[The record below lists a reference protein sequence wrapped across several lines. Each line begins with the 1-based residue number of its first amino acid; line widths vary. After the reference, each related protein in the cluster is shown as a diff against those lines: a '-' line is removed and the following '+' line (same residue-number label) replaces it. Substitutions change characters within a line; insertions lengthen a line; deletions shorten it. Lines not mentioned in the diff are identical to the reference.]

1 MFYFLRWK
9 DSRRSSH
16 SDPGF
21 SWVGETCNWL
31 RGLDLNQ
38 RPLGYEPNELPDCST
53 PHFDH
58 NNRVNEASNGIPTLT
73 FIRVSS
79 SDIARYPCQ
88 QVHCSQGNCFS
99 MSDPQIRTALPLPQT
114 VNGVFFSV
122 VDRDLPC
129 VMQYKVN
136 DTWKTIS
143 ARELYQYVAG
153 VARALQDWGIHHG
166 DRVGILS
173 ENRPE
178 WAIADFAS
186 LLLGA
191 VTVPIYPTL
200 TSEQIAYML
209 KDSGARVV
217 FVSTEIQLKKVLAIK
232 NQTQLEHVV
241 IMDTGAVP
249 AEVMADMMSNG
260 PQQRDF
266 SLDVAAQQVKSDDV
280 ATLIYTSGTTGV
292 PKGVL
297 LTHANMTSNL
307 ICSMGG
313 FNLGEGDI
321 SLSFLPLSHIT
332 ARHVDLAVLFRGATL
347 AYVGFVEQLTQAL
360 KEIRPTFLVGVPRV
374 YEKIHASVEEKAK
387 RFPGSWFYPW
397 ACNVGQKHLKAVL
410 AGNAPGSMVWKLAN
424 KLVYSKIRAGM
435 GGRVKFFVSGGAPLG
450 RDLATW
456 YALMGIRLHEG
467 YGLTETSPVIAVNTP
482 SAHKLGTVG
491 KPLSNLE
498 VRIADDGEIL
508 VRGPSV
514 FIGYWNNPTETA
526 NAFVDGWFK
535 TGDIGNLDED
545 GFLSVTDRKKDLIKT
560 SGGKFIAP
568 QPLENSLKHNALISE
583 AVVIGEKR
591 KFPAVLIVPSFRL
604 LEEWAHS
611 HQISFSGYAQLVSHP
626 KVQTLYEGI
635 VEDMNR
641 NLARFERLK
650 KVILLAE
657 EFTVVDGSLTASM
670 KLRRRVVE
678 ERYREQIDTMYRE
691 ANQLAVTT

>member
-1 MFYFLRWK
+1 MA
-9 DSRRSSH
+9 DSQTH
-16 SDPGF
+16 
-21 SWVGETCNWL
+21 T
-31 RGLDLNQ
+31 
-38 RPLGYEPNELPDCST
+38 
-53 PHFDH
+53 
-58 NNRVNEASNGIPTLT
+58 ASPTVTL
-73 FIRVSS
+73 
-79 SDIARYPCQ
+79 A
-88 QVHCSQGNCFS
+88 
-99 MSDPQIRTALPLPQT
+99 LPQT
-114 VNGVFFSV
+114 VNGVFLSV
-122 VDRDLPC
+122 VDRDLPS
-129 VMQYKVN
+129 VMQYKVG

-143 ARELYQYVAG
+143 SRELYQYVVG
-153 VARALQDWGIHHG
+153 VARALQNWGIRHG
-166 DRVGILS
+166 DRVAILS

-178 WAIADFAS
+178 WAVADFAS

-191 VTVPIYPTL
+191 ITVPIYPTL

-217 FVSTEIQLKKVLAIK
+217 FVSTEIQLKKILTIQS
-232 NQTQLEHVV
+232 QTQIEHLV
-241 IMDTGAVP
+241 IMDAGTSR
-249 AEVMADMMSNG
+249 AEPMAAMTRSG

-266 SLDVAAQQVKSDDV
+266 SLDVAAQQVQSDDV

-297 LTHANMTSNL
+297 LTHGNMTSNL
-307 ICSMGG
+307 TCSMGG

-332 ARHVDLAVLFRGATL
+332 ARHVDLAILFRGASL
-347 AYVGFVEQLTQAL
+347 AYVGFVEQLTLAL

-374 YEKIHASVEEKAK
+374 YEKVHASVEEKAR

-397 ACNVGQKHLKAVL
+397 ACRLGQKHLKEVL
-410 AGNAPGSMVWKLAN
+410 AGNTPRSLAWKLAH
-424 KLVYSKIRAGM
+424 KLVYSKIRGGM

-482 SAHKLGTVG
+482 FAHKLGTVG
-491 KPLSNLE
+491 KPLSNVQ

-514 FIGYWNNPTETA
+514 FKEYWNNPVETA

-535 TGDIGNLDED
+535 TGDIGSLDAD
-545 GFLSVTDRKKDLIKT
+545 GFLTVTDRKKDLIKT

-568 QPLENSLKHNALISE
+568 QPLENSLKHNAMVTE

-591 KFPAVLIVPSFRL
+591 KFAAVLIVPSFRL
-604 LEEWAHS
+604 LEDWAHD
-611 HQISFSGYAQLVSHP
+611 HQIPFSGHTELVSHP
-626 KVQTLYEGI
+626 KVQALYEGI
-635 VEDMNR
+635 VEELNR
-641 NLARFERLK
+641 KLARFERLK
-650 KVILLAE
+650 KVILLSE
-657 EFTVVDGSLTASM
+657 EFTVADGTLTASM

-678 ERYREQIDTMYRE
+678 DRYRTQIDAMYRE
-691 ANQLAVTT
+691 AEQLAATI